1 MGCQPLASSPV
12 AVAIPAPAPI
22 PAIEGAQVPATQ
34 DPAPQEQAAQDRA
47 AQEQVAHAAVT
58 PETGTLVQSFKKA
71 DTKN

>member
-12 AVAIPAPAPI
+12 VVAITAPAPI
-22 PAIEGAQVPATQ
+22 PALEGAQVPATQ

-47 AQEQVAHAAVT
+47 AQEQVAHAT